1 MDKTQE
7 YAMELFQRGFNLFI
21 TGGAGTGKSF
31 LIKCI
36 YDRFSVEKQIGLT
49 SLTGVSALL
58 IGGTTIHSYFGLGL
72 YNDTI
77 PIEVYVKKI
86 KDNPKLYS
94 RILDTKVL
102 IIDEVSMMEYS
113 MLWTMDLI
121 AREIRK
127 CNKPMGGIQVLLV
140 GDFFQLPPVNCSLD
154 TTKKYVFQHPV
165 WNEII
170 DENIVLDTIH
180 RQNERQLIDIL
191 NNIRI
196 GNVDKRVRKYLN
208 QLRVDTEN
216 PIENLD
222 DFPHLKSLKREN
234 NEINLTKLRD
244 LKSIETVYN
253 GRIFDKKNNR
263 IEKSN
268 SNYYWPKSINFEE
281 ELKVKIGAIVMV
293 CYNVN
298 ITGGIVNGSIGK
310 IVDFQEGY
318 PVVELENG
326 RLYKAEPV
334 KTTFDN
340 IIIEQVPLKLAWSL
354 TIHKSQGATMDSI
367 EVDAGSGIFE
377 CGQTYVALS
386 RVKSLEGLY
395 LSAFDVTRIKVNRK
409 VQEFYENMR
418 KMKKERDEKD
428 ELNNQMIQELNM
440 SSYEYKSDESK
451 ENSNV
456 KIVKIHY

>member
-7 YAMELFQRGFNLFI
+7 YAMELFQRGYNLFI

-36 YDRFSVEKQIGLT
+36 YDRFSAEKQIGLT

-94 RILDTKVL
+94 RILETQIL
-102 IIDEVSMMEYS
+102 IIDEVSMMEYN
-113 MLWTMDLI
+113 MLWTMDQI
-121 AREIRK
+121 AKQIRK
-127 CNKPMGGIQVLLV
+127 NTKSMGGIQVLLV
-140 GDFFQLPPVNCSLD
+140 GDFFQLPPVNCSSD
-154 TTKKYVFQHPV
+154 TSKKYVFQHPV

-170 DENIVLDTIH
+170 DQNIVLDTIH

-196 GNVDKRVRKYLN
+196 GNVDKRVKKYLN

-216 PIENLD
+216 PSENLD
-222 DFPHLKSLKREN
+222 DFPHLKSLKRDN

-244 LKSIETVYN
+244 LKSVEIVYN

-263 IEKSN
+263 IDKTN

-281 ELKVKIGAIVMV
+281 ELRVKIGAIVMV
-293 CYNVN
+293 CYNIN
-298 ITGGIVNGSIGK
+298 ITSGIVNGSIGK

-354 TIHKSQGATMDSI
+354 TIHKSQGASI
-367 EVDAGSGIFE
+367 DKVCIDIGESIFE
-377 CGQTYVALS
+377 YGQAYVALS
-386 RVKSLEGLY
+386 RCTNTKNLKILKLE
-395 LSAFDVTRIKVNRK
+395 
-409 VQEFYENMR
+409 YENI
-418 KMKKERDEKD
+418 KADPIVIDFYKKLTSE
-428 ELNNQMIQELNM
+428 
-440 SSYEYKSDESK
+440 
-451 ENSNV
+451 
-456 KIVKIHY
+456 